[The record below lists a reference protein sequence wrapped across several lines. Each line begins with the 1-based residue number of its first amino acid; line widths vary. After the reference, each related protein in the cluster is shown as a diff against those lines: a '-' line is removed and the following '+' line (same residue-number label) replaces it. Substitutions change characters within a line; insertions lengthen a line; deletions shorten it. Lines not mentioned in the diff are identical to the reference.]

1 MEMSKLKRPLKG
13 LKVLDFTIALAGVY
27 VSWQLA
33 DMGAEVW
40 KVERYGFGDQSRAW
54 DPFIN
59 DMSTLY
65 VSYNKNKKSIE
76 LNLKKE
82 AGKQVI
88 YDLVKEADIVV
99 ENFKSGSIDRL
110 GLGYDKLKEI
120 NPKIVFLSLS
130 GFGKDGPL
138 AKLPCYDAI
147 AAARGGFAG
156 SNGEPSGTP
165 MKAANA
171 NCDTLT
177 GTHALNAVLMGLYN
191 ARKTGK
197 GCNIDIAMADTVMIS
212 CGETAMDY
220 FSGNYQYARFGNH
233 DRFIAPYGVFEA
245 RDGWI
250 VIIADTE
257 EKWHKLCEAF
267 GKEEWKNDPRFIDN
281 EARIANKDELVKEI
295 EKVTSGL
302 KRNEAE
308 TILLNAG
315 VPASEVLSFIE
326 AYTSDHANK
335 TECTERVNQDNIGL
349 LRFYN
354 NPLHFNDEKCQITKG
369 APLLGQ
375 HSKEIL
381 KGVGYIDEEIEKLYE
396 DGVVGSTLI

>member
-1 MEMSKLKRPLKG
+1 MEMSKVKRPLEG
-13 LKVLDFTIALAGVY
+13 IKVLDFTIAVAGVY

-40 KVERYGFGDQSRAW
+40 KVERYGAGDQSRIW

-76 LNLKKE
+76 LNLKEE

-130 GFGKDGPL
+130 GFGKEGPL

-147 AAARGGFAG
+147 AAARGGFAA
-156 SNGEPSGTP
+156 SNGEPAGTP
-165 MKAANA
+165 MKAGNA

-177 GTHALNAVLMGLYN
+177 GTYALNAVLMGLYN

-197 GCNIDIAMADTVMIS
+197 GCNIDIAMVDTAMIS
-212 CGETAMDY
+212 CGETAIDY
-220 FSGNYQYARFGNH
+220 FNGNYENARFGNH

-245 RDGWI
+245 RDGWV

-257 EKWHKLCEAF
+257 EKWHKLCDTF

-281 EARIANKDELVKEI
+281 ASRIANKYELVQEI
-295 EKVTSGL
+295 EKVTSTL

-308 TILLNAG
+308 TILLNNG
-315 VPASEVLSFIE
+315 VTASEVLPFIE

-335 TECTERVNQDNIGL
+335 TECTEMVNQENIGL

-354 NPLHFNDEKCQITKG
+354 NPLHFNDKKCPITNG

-375 HSKEIL
+375 HSREIL
-381 KGVGYIDEEIEKLYE
+381 KNIGYTDKEIDKLYE
-396 DGVVGSTLI
+396 DGVVGSSLI